1 MECFIMA
8 ETTAAI
14 LTVEDAAAFIR
25 SNGKID
31 DVTDSNGHLIGA
43 KIKLEKTKS
52 EELMTR
58 AGAPAA
64 MVDTVEKAR
73 ALLDRALYAVAVDE
87 CTRVVKD
94 IKETKAIEFKDIR
107 VHGKAIVGSSHDRVR
122 VAPISFN
129 KAPGTGNPVTTYCS
143 SSMTVDISRCIPK
156 EDIEKSEARMREL
169 LG

>member
-1 MECFIMA
+1 MA

-31 DVTDSNGHLIGA
+31 DVKDSNGHLIGA

-58 AGAPAA
+58 AGAPVT
-64 MVDTVEKAR
+64 MIETVEKAR
-73 ALLDRALYAVAVDE
+73 ALLDRALYAVSVDE
-87 CTRVVKD
+87 CARVVEDVKN
-94 IKETKAIEFKDIR
+94 TKAVEFKDIR
-107 VHGKAIVGSSHDRVR
+107 VNAKAIVGTSHDRVR
-122 VAPISFN
+122 VAPVSYN
-129 KAPGTGNPVTTYCS
+129 KAPGTGNPVTTYCAS
-143 SSMTVDISRCIPK
+143 SLTVDISRCIPK